1 MTNLMS
7 MAKGRFKKSKT
18 KSSSKNL
25 ARKTKK
31 KSKSRKSSSS
41 SNGAFSGK
49 ILGFKIPIVSDVLRN
64 KTAQKVI
71 AGAGIVSI
79 ALSIARLVNNPT
91 INRAVGNRFVRL
103 GLAGAA
109 GDVTG
114 VATEFV
120 TQGGVTQLK
129 GIVNGG
135 GAQQTALVSAAGNGV
150 A

>member
-1 MTNLMS
+1 MANLMS

-18 KSSSKNL
+18 KSSNKNM
-25 ARKTKK
+25 ARNNKK
-31 KSKSRKSSSS
+31 KSKSRKSSSGGS
-41 SNGAFSGK
+41 GAFSGK
-49 ILGFKIPIVSDVLRN
+49 ILGFKIPLVSDVLRN
-64 KTAQKVI
+64 KIAQKVI

-79 ALSIARLVNNPT
+79 ALTLARLVNNPT
-91 INRAVGNRFVRL
+91 VNRVVGNRFVRL

-120 TQGGVTQLK
+120 SQGGAGQLRA
-129 GIVNGG
+129 IANGG
-135 GAQQTALVSAAGNGV
+135 GAQQTALVSMAGNGV